1 MLKGRIAIERFA
13 ICLIGLSVA
22 LTQVMP
28 ACAMEP
34 SGDAA
39 PARTKECRS
48 GAFLP
53 DGGREQAETTV
64 RVSYNKKEMKE
75 IKKEQKAV
83 VKELKQ
89 EDFSGLEPGEIDDVM
104 ENIMEDCYD
113 NASQIMEEKT
123 AEQTA
128 GDAAKPVRSA
138 VKSANPAAGTAKA
151 AVKSVGSTS
160 KTAKAAKSGLIP
172 KTAKAA
178 KSGSL
183 ITKTDKETT
192 EAAGAGNIVSV
203 DSNMKPATYVIDS
216 NVRATFDEEKIALD
230 ILETGREESVGSS
243 YGFLS
248 RLTAVFAEPC
258 FAAGGDK
265 TRTASHRTRIY
276 DSWTKKKCFECF
288 VEARFTYNKKRRRC
302 TVETLSH
309 YAKKF
314 SIFTLFSTVHGR
326 KYTVDDDSRKSRT
339 CRQEGYIR
347 TGIKV
352 GGQLVELS
360 DYYACA
366 ALSCNYKGKVTKK
379 SRTA

>member
-1 MLKGRIAIERFA
+1 MLKGRIMIERIV
-13 ICLIGLSVA
+13 ICLIGLSVT
-22 LTQVMP
+22 LTQIMP
-28 ACAMEP
+28 ACAAES
-34 SGDAA
+34 SGGAA
-39 PARTKECRS
+39 SARTKESRP
-48 GAFLP
+48 GLFLP
-53 DGGREQAETTV
+53 DGGREQAETIV
-64 RVSYNKKEMKE
+64 RISYNKKEMKE
-75 IKKEQKAV
+75 IKKDQKAV

-104 ENIMEDCYD
+104 ENVMEDCYD
-113 NASQIMEEKT
+113 DASQIMEEKT
-123 AEQTA
+123 SEQTA
-128 GDAAKPVRSA
+128 EFAAKPV
-138 VKSANPAAGTAKA
+138 KAATRLTNQSTGTAA
-151 AVKSVGSTS
+151 TVARSVRSTTE
-160 KTAKAAKSGLIP
+160 TAK
-172 KTAKAA
+172 
-178 KSGSL
+178 
-183 ITKTDKETT
+183 ETS

-203 DSNMKPATYVIDS
+203 DSNMKPVTYVIDS
-216 NVRATFDEEKIALD
+216 NVTVTFDEEKIVLD
-230 ILETGREESVGSS
+230 ILDTGREKSASAPR
-243 YGFLS
+243 GFFS
-248 RLTAVFAEPC
+248 RLTAAFAEPC

-288 VEARFTYNKKRRRC
+288 VEARFTYNKKSKRC

-339 CRQEGYIR
+339 CCQEGYIR

-366 ALSCNYKGKVTKK
+366 ALSCNYKGKITRK

>member
-1 MLKGRIAIERFA
+1 MLKGRIMIERIV
-13 ICLIGLSVA
+13 ICLIGLSVT
-22 LTQVMP
+22 LTQIMP
-28 ACAMEP
+28 ACAAES
-34 SGDAA
+34 SGGAA
-39 PARTKECRS
+39 SVRTKECRS
-48 GAFLP
+48 GAFP
-53 DGGREQAETTV
+53 ASNGREQEEATV

-75 IKKEQKAV
+75 IKKDQKAV

-89 EDFSGLEPGEIDDVM
+89 EDFSGLEPGEMDDVM
-104 ENIMEDCYD
+104 ENVMEDCYD
-113 NASQIMEEKT
+113 DASQIMEEKT
-123 AEQTA
+123 SEQTA
-128 GDAAKPVRSA
+128 EFAAKPV
-138 VKSANPAAGTAKA
+138 KAATRLTNQSTGTAETVA
-151 AVKSVGSTS
+151 RSVRSTTE
-160 KTAKAAKSGLIP
+160 TAE
-172 KTAKAA
+172 AA

-183 ITKTDKETT
+183 ITKTAKETT

-203 DSNMKPATYVIDS
+203 DSNMKPVTYVIDS
-216 NVRATFDEEKIALD
+216 NVAVTFDEEKIVLD
-230 ILETGREESVGSS
+230 ILDTGREESAGAPR
-243 YGFLS
+243 GFLS
-248 RLTAVFAEPC
+248 RLTAAFAEPC

-288 VEARFTYNKKRRRC
+288 VEARFTYNKKSKRC

-326 KYTVDDDSRKSRT
+326 KYTVDDDSRKSRI

>member
-1 MLKGRIAIERFA
+1 MLKGRIMIERIV
-13 ICLIGLSVA
+13 ICLIGLSVT
-22 LTQVMP
+22 LTQIMP
-28 ACAMEP
+28 ACAAES
-34 SGDAA
+34 SGGAA
-39 PARTKECRS
+39 SARTKESRP
-48 GAFLP
+48 GLFLP
-53 DGGREQAETTV
+53 DGGREQAETIV
-64 RVSYNKKEMKE
+64 RISYNKKEMKE
-75 IKKEQKAV
+75 IKKDQRAV

-89 EDFSGLEPGEIDDVM
+89 EDFSGLEPGEMDDVM
-104 ENIMEDCYD
+104 ENVMEDCYD

-138 VKSANPAAGTAKA
+138 VKSANPVAGTAKA

-178 KSGSL
+178 KSGL
-183 ITKTDKETT
+183 IPKTAKDTRETD
-192 EAAGAGNIVSV
+192 GAGNIVSV
-203 DSNMKPATYVIDS
+203 DSNMKPATYNIDD
-216 NVRATFDEEKIALD
+216 NVRVTFDEEKIALD

-248 RLTAVFAEPC
+248 RLTAAFAEPC

-366 ALSCNYKGKVTKK
+366 ALSCNYKGKITRK

>member
-1 MLKGRIAIERFA
+1 MLKGRIMIERIV
-13 ICLIGLSVA
+13 ICLIGLSVT
-22 LTQVMP
+22 LTQIMP
-28 ACAMEP
+28 ACAAES
-34 SGDAA
+34 SGGAA
-39 PARTKECRS
+39 SVRTKESRP
-48 GAFLP
+48 GLFLP

-75 IKKEQKAV
+75 IKKDQKAV

-89 EDFSGLEPGEIDDVM
+89 EDFSGLEPGEMDDVM
-104 ENIMEDCYD
+104 ENVMEDCYD
-113 NASQIMEEKT
+113 DASQIMEEKT

-128 GDAAKPVRSA
+128 EFAAKPV
-138 VKSANPAAGTAKA
+138 KAATRLTNQLTGTAA
-151 AVKSVGSTS
+151 TVARSVRSTTE
-160 KTAKAAKSGLIP
+160 TAK
-172 KTAKAA
+172 
-178 KSGSL
+178 
-183 ITKTDKETT
+183 ETS

-203 DSNMKPATYVIDS
+203 DSNMKPVTYVIDS
-216 NVRATFDEEKIALD
+216 NVTVTFDEEKIVLD
-230 ILETGREESVGSS
+230 ILDTGREKSASAPR
-243 YGFLS
+243 GFFS
-248 RLTAVFAEPC
+248 RLTAAFAEPC

-288 VEARFTYNKKRRRC
+288 VEARFTYNKKSKRC

-366 ALSCNYKGKVTKK
+366 ALSCNYKGKITRK

>member
-1 MLKGRIAIERFA
+1 MLKGRIMIERIV
-13 ICLIGLSVA
+13 ICLIGLSVT
-22 LTQVMP
+22 LTQIMP
-28 ACAMEP
+28 ACAAES
-34 SGDAA
+34 SGGAA
-39 PARTKECRS
+39 SVRTKESRP
-48 GAFLP
+48 GLFLP
-53 DGGREQAETTV
+53 DGGREQAETIV
-64 RVSYNKKEMKE
+64 RISYNKKEMKE
-75 IKKEQKAV
+75 IKKDQKAV

-89 EDFSGLEPGEIDDVM
+89 EDFSGLEPGEMDDVM
-104 ENIMEDCYD
+104 ENVMEDCYD

-128 GDAAKPVRSA
+128 EFAAKPVRSA
-138 VKSANPAAGTAKA
+138 VKPANPAVGTAKA

-178 KSGSL
+178 KSGL
-183 ITKTDKETT
+183 IPKTAKDTRETD
-192 EAAGAGNIVSV
+192 GAGNIVSV
-203 DSNMKPATYVIDS
+203 DSNMKPATYNIDG
-216 NVRATFDEEKIALD
+216 NVRVTFDEEKIALD
-230 ILETGREESVGSS
+230 ILETGREESAGAPR
-243 YGFLS
+243 GFLS
-248 RLTAVFAEPC
+248 RLTAAFAEPC

-314 SIFTLFSTVHGR
+314 SIFTLFSTVHDR

-366 ALSCNYKGKVTKK
+366 ALSCNYKGKITRK

>member
-1 MLKGRIAIERFA
+1 MLKGRIMIERIV
-13 ICLIGLSVA
+13 ICLIGLSVT
-22 LTQVMP
+22 LTQIMP

-39 PARTKECRS
+39 PARTKECQS
-48 GAFLP
+48 GAFP
-53 DGGREQAETTV
+53 ASDRREQEEANV
-64 RVSYNKKEMKE
+64 RVSYNKKEL
-75 IKKEQKAV
+75 KKIEKDQKAV
-83 VKELKQ
+83 VRELKQ

-138 VKSANPAAGTAKA
+138 VKPANPAAGTAKA

-160 KTAKAAKSGLIP
+160 KTAKAVKSGLIP

-178 KSGSL
+178 KSGL
-183 ITKTDKETT
+183 IPKTAKDTRETD
-192 EAAGAGNIVSV
+192 GAGNIVSV
-203 DSNMKPATYVIDS
+203 DSNMKPATYNIDD
-216 NVRATFDEEKIALD
+216 NVTVTFDEEKIVLD
-230 ILETGREESVGSS
+230 ILDTGREKSAGAPR
-243 YGFLS
+243 GFLS
-248 RLTAVFAEPC
+248 RLTAAFAEPC
-258 FAAGGDK
+258 FATGGDK

-366 ALSCNYKGKVTKK
+366 ALSCNYKGKITRK

>member
-1 MLKGRIAIERFA
+1 MLKGRIMIERIV
-13 ICLIGLSVA
+13 ICLIGLSVT
-22 LTQVMP
+22 LTQIMP
-28 ACAMEP
+28 ACAAES
-34 SGDAA
+34 SGGAA
-39 PARTKECRS
+39 SVRTKESRP
-48 GAFLP
+48 GLFLP

-75 IKKEQKAV
+75 IKKDQKAV

-89 EDFSGLEPGEIDDVM
+89 EYFSGLEPGEMDDVM
-104 ENIMEDCYD
+104 ENVMEDCYD
-113 NASQIMEEKT
+113 DASQIMEEKT
-123 AEQTA
+123 SEQTA
-128 GDAAKPVRSA
+128 EFAAKPV
-138 VKSANPAAGTAKA
+138 KAATRLTNQSTGTAA
-151 AVKSVGSTS
+151 TVARSVRSTTE
-160 KTAKAAKSGLIP
+160 TAK
-172 KTAKAA
+172 
-178 KSGSL
+178 
-183 ITKTDKETT
+183 ETS

-203 DSNMKPATYVIDS
+203 DSNMKPVTYVIDS
-216 NVRATFDEEKIALD
+216 NVTVTFDEEKIVLD
-230 ILETGREESVGSS
+230 ILDTGREKSASAPR
-243 YGFLS
+243 GFFS
-248 RLTAVFAEPC
+248 RLTAAFAEPC

-288 VEARFTYNKKRRRC
+288 VEARFTYNKKSKRC

-366 ALSCNYKGKVTKK
+366 ALSCNYKGKITRK

>member
-48 GAFLP
+48 GAFP
-53 DGGREQAETTV
+53 ASDRREQEEANV
-64 RVSYNKKEMKE
+64 RVSYNKKEL
-75 IKKEQKAV
+75 KKIEKDQKAV
-83 VKELKQ
+83 VRELKQ

-172 KTAKAA
+172 KTAKD
-178 KSGSL
+178 
-183 ITKTDKETT
+183 TRETD
-192 EAAGAGNIVSV
+192 GAGNIVSV
-203 DSNMKPATYVIDS
+203 DSNMKPATYNIDD
-216 NVRATFDEEKIALD
+216 NVRVTFDEEKIALD
-230 ILETGREESVGSS
+230 ILDTGREKS
-243 YGFLS
+243 
-248 RLTAVFAEPC
+248 
-258 FAAGGDK
+258 AGAP
-265 TRTASHRTRIY
+265 R
-276 DSWTKKKCFECF
+276 
-288 VEARFTYNKKRRRC
+288 
-302 TVETLSH
+302 
-309 YAKKF
+309 
-314 SIFTLFSTVHGR
+314 
-326 KYTVDDDSRKSRT
+326 
-339 CRQEGYIR
+339 
-347 TGIKV
+347 
-352 GGQLVELS
+352 
-360 DYYACA
+360 
-366 ALSCNYKGKVTKK
+366 
-379 SRTA
+379 

>member
-28 ACAMEP
+28 VCAMEP

-39 PARTKECRS
+39 LARTKECRS
-48 GAFLP
+48 GAFP
-53 DGGREQAETTV
+53 ASDGREQEEATV
-64 RVSYNKKEMKE
+64 RVSYNKKEL
-75 IKKEQKAV
+75 KKIEKDQKAV
-83 VKELKQ
+83 VRELKQ

-138 VKSANPAAGTAKA
+138 VKPANPAAGTAKA

-160 KTAKAAKSGLIP
+160 KTAKAV
-172 KTAKAA
+172 

-192 EAAGAGNIVSV
+192 EATGAGNIVSV
-203 DSNMKPATYVIDS
+203 DSNMKPVTYVIDS
-216 NVRATFDEEKIALD
+216 NVAVTFDEEKIALD
-230 ILETGREESVGSS
+230 ILETGREESVGAPR
-243 YGFLS
+243 GFLS

-366 ALSCNYKGKVTKK
+366 ALSCNYKGKITRK

>member
-1 MLKGRIAIERFA
+1 MLKGRIMIERIV
-13 ICLIGLSVA
+13 ICLIGLSVT

-34 SGDAA
+34 SGEAA
-39 PARTKECRS
+39 PARTKESRP
-48 GAFLP
+48 GLFLP

-75 IKKEQKAV
+75 IKKDQKAV

-89 EDFSGLEPGEIDDVM
+89 EDFSGLEPGEMDDVM
-104 ENIMEDCYD
+104 ENVMEDCYD
-113 NASQIMEEKT
+113 DASQIMEEKT
-123 AEQTA
+123 SEQTA
-128 GDAAKPVRSA
+128 EFAAKPV
-138 VKSANPAAGTAKA
+138 KAATRLTNQSTGTAA
-151 AVKSVGSTS
+151 TVARSVRSTTE
-160 KTAKAAKSGLIP
+160 TAK
-172 KTAKAA
+172 
-178 KSGSL
+178 
-183 ITKTDKETT
+183 ETS

-203 DSNMKPATYVIDS
+203 DSNMKPVTYVIDS
-216 NVRATFDEEKIALD
+216 NVTVTFDEEKIVLD
-230 ILETGREESVGSS
+230 ILDTGREKSASAPR
-243 YGFLS
+243 GFFS
-248 RLTAVFAEPC
+248 RLTAAFAEPC

-288 VEARFTYNKKRRRC
+288 VEARFTYNKKSKRC

-366 ALSCNYKGKVTKK
+366 ALSCNYKGKITRK

>member
-1 MLKGRIAIERFA
+1 MLKGRIMIERIV
-13 ICLIGLSVA
+13 ICLIGLSVT
-22 LTQVMP
+22 LTQIMP
-28 ACAMEP
+28 ACAAES
-34 SGDAA
+34 SGGAA
-39 PARTKECRS
+39 SARTKESRP
-48 GAFLP
+48 GLFLP

-75 IKKEQKAV
+75 IKKDQKAV

-89 EDFSGLEPGEIDDVM
+89 EDFSGLEPGEMDDVM
-104 ENIMEDCYD
+104 ENVMEDCYD
-113 NASQIMEEKT
+113 DASQIMEEKT
-123 AEQTA
+123 SEQTA
-128 GDAAKPVRSA
+128 GTAAKSVSA
-138 VKSANPAAGTAKA
+138 AAKSINPATGAAKTGKSADPATETAKA
-151 AVKSVGSTS
+151 
-160 KTAKAAKSGLIP
+160 
-172 KTAKAA
+172 
-178 KSGSL
+178 
-183 ITKTDKETT
+183 
-192 EAAGAGNIVSV
+192 GNLVSV
-203 DSNMKPATYVIDS
+203 DSNLKPATYNIDD
-216 NVRATFDEEKIALD
+216 NVTVTFDEEKIALD
-230 ILETGREESVGSS
+230 ILETGREESAGASH
-243 YGFLS
+243 GFLS

-314 SIFTLFSTVHGR
+314 SIFTLFSTVHDR
-326 KYTVDDDSRKSRT
+326 KYTVDDDSRRSRT

-352 GGQLVELS
+352 RGQLVELS

-366 ALSCNYKGKVTKK
+366 ALSCNYKGKITRK

>member
-13 ICLIGLSVA
+13 ICLIGLSVS

-48 GAFLP
+48 GAFP
-53 DGGREQAETTV
+53 ASDRREQEEANV
-64 RVSYNKKEMKE
+64 RVSYNKKEL
-75 IKKEQKAV
+75 KKIEKDQKAV
-83 VKELKQ
+83 VRELKQ

-113 NASQIMEEKT
+113 NASQIMEKKT

-138 VKSANPAAGTAKA
+138 VKPANPAAGTAKA

-172 KTAKAA
+172 KTAKD
-178 KSGSL
+178 
-183 ITKTDKETT
+183 TR

-203 DSNMKPATYVIDS
+203 DSNMKPVTYVIDS
-216 NVRATFDEEKIALD
+216 NVTVTFDEEKIVLD
-230 ILETGREESVGSS
+230 ILDTGREKSAGAPR
-243 YGFLS
+243 GFFS
-248 RLTAVFAEPC
+248 RLTAAFAEPC

-314 SIFTLFSTVHGR
+314 SIFTLFSTVHDR

-366 ALSCNYKGKVTKK
+366 ALSCNYKGKITRK

>member
-1 MLKGRIAIERFA
+1 MLKGRIMIERIV
-13 ICLIGLSVA
+13 ICLIGLSVT
-22 LTQVMP
+22 LTQIMP
-28 ACAMEP
+28 ACAAES
-34 SGDAA
+34 SGGAA
-39 PARTKECRS
+39 SARTKESRP
-48 GAFLP
+48 GLFLP
-53 DGGREQAETTV
+53 DGGREQAETIV
-64 RVSYNKKEMKE
+64 RISYNKKEMKE
-75 IKKEQKAV
+75 IKKDQRAV

-89 EDFSGLEPGEIDDVM
+89 EDFSGLEPGEMDDVM
-104 ENIMEDCYD
+104 ENVMEDCYD
-113 NASQIMEEKT
+113 DASQIMEEKT
-123 AEQTA
+123 SEQTA
-128 GDAAKPVRSA
+128 EFAAKPV
-138 VKSANPAAGTAKA
+138 KAATRLTNQSTGTAETVA
-151 AVKSVGSTS
+151 RSVRSTTE
-160 KTAKAAKSGLIP
+160 TAE
-172 KTAKAA
+172 AA

-203 DSNMKPATYVIDS
+203 DSNMKPVTYVIDS
-216 NVRATFDEEKIALD
+216 NVAVTFDEEKIVLD
-230 ILETGREESVGSS
+230 ILDTGREKSAGAPR
-243 YGFLS
+243 GFFS
-248 RLTAVFAEPC
+248 RLTAAFAEPC

-288 VEARFTYNKKRRRC
+288 VEARFTYNKKSKRC

-366 ALSCNYKGKVTKK
+366 ALSCNYKGKITRK

>member
-48 GAFLP
+48 GAFP
-53 DGGREQAETTV
+53 ASDRREQEEANV
-64 RVSYNKKEMKE
+64 RVSYNKKEL
-75 IKKEQKAV
+75 KKIEKDQKAV
-83 VKELKQ
+83 VRELKQ

-113 NASQIMEEKT
+113 NASQIMEKKT

-138 VKSANPAAGTAKA
+138 VKPANPAAGTAKA

-172 KTAKAA
+172 KTAKD
-178 KSGSL
+178 
-183 ITKTDKETT
+183 TR

-203 DSNMKPATYVIDS
+203 DSNMKPVTYVIDS
-216 NVRATFDEEKIALD
+216 NVTVTFDEEKIVLD
-230 ILETGREESVGSS
+230 ILDTGREKSAGAPR
-243 YGFLS
+243 GFFS
-248 RLTAVFAEPC
+248 RLTAAFAEPC

-314 SIFTLFSTVHGR
+314 SIFTLFSTVHDR

-366 ALSCNYKGKVTKK
+366 ALSCNYKGKITRK

>member
-34 SGDAA
+34 SGEAA

-48 GAFLP
+48 GAFP
-53 DGGREQAETTV
+53 ASNGREQAETIV
-64 RVSYNKKEMKE
+64 RISYNKKEMKE
-75 IKKEQKAV
+75 IKKDQRAV

-89 EDFSGLEPGEIDDVM
+89 EDFSGLEPGEMDDVM
-104 ENIMEDCYD
+104 ENVMEDCYD

-172 KTAKAA
+172 KTAKD
-178 KSGSL
+178 
-183 ITKTDKETT
+183 TRETD
-192 EAAGAGNIVSV
+192 GAGNIVSV
-203 DSNMKPATYVIDS
+203 DSNMKPATYNIDD
-216 NVRATFDEEKIALD
+216 NVRVTFDEEKIALD

-379 SRTA
+379 SRIA

>member
-1 MLKGRIAIERFA
+1 MLKGRIMIERFV

-22 LTQVMP
+22 LTQIMP
-28 ACAMEP
+28 ACAAE
-34 SGDAA
+34 SSDGAA
-39 PARTKECRS
+39 SARTKESRS
-48 GAFLP
+48 GLLLP
-53 DGGREQAETTV
+53 DGGREKAETTV

-75 IKKEQKAV
+75 IKKDQKDV

-89 EDFSGLEPGEIDDVM
+89 EDFSGLDPGEVDDVM
-104 ENIMEDCYD
+104 ENVMEDCYD
-113 NASQIMEEKT
+113 DASQIMEEKT
-123 AEQTA
+123 SEQTA
-128 GDAAKPVRSA
+128 GTAAKPVKAAGKSVNPA
-138 VKSANPAAGTAKA
+138 TGAAKATAKSAESTARTAKA
-151 AVKSVGSTS
+151 AAKSAGPATGA
-160 KTAKAAKSGLIP
+160 AKA
-172 KTAKAA
+172 
-178 KSGSL
+178 
-183 ITKTDKETT
+183 
-192 EAAGAGNIVSV
+192 GNLVSV
-203 DSNMKPATYVIDS
+203 DSNLKPATYNIDD
-216 NVRATFDEEKIALD
+216 NVTVTFDEEKIALD
-230 ILETGREESVGSS
+230 ILETGKEESAGASH
-243 YGFLS
+243 GFLS

-314 SIFTLFSTVHGR
+314 SIFTLFSTVHDR
-326 KYTVDDDSRKSRT
+326 KYTVDDDSRRSRI

-352 GGQLVELS
+352 RGQLVELS

-366 ALSCNYKGKVTKK
+366 ALSCNYKGKVTRK

>member
-1 MLKGRIAIERFA
+1 M
-13 ICLIGLSVA
+13 
-22 LTQVMP
+22 
-28 ACAMEP
+28 
-34 SGDAA
+34 
-39 PARTKECRS
+39 
-48 GAFLP
+48 
-53 DGGREQAETTV
+53 
-64 RVSYNKKEMKE
+64 
-75 IKKEQKAV
+75 
-83 VKELKQ
+83 
-89 EDFSGLEPGEIDDVM
+89 
-104 ENIMEDCYD
+104 
-113 NASQIMEEKT
+113 
-123 AEQTA
+123 
-128 GDAAKPVRSA
+128 
-138 VKSANPAAGTAKA
+138 
-151 AVKSVGSTS
+151 
-160 KTAKAAKSGLIP
+160 
-172 KTAKAA
+172 
-178 KSGSL
+178 
-183 ITKTDKETT
+183 
-192 EAAGAGNIVSV
+192 
-203 DSNMKPATYVIDS
+203 
-216 NVRATFDEEKIALD
+216 TFDEEKIALD

-288 VEARFTYNKKRRRC
+288 VEARFTYNKKSKRC

>member
-1 MLKGRIAIERFA
+1 MLKGRIMIERIV
-13 ICLIGLSVA
+13 ICLIGLSVT
-22 LTQVMP
+22 LTQIMP
-28 ACAMEP
+28 ACAAES
-34 SGDAA
+34 SGGAA
-39 PARTKECRS
+39 SARTKESRP
-48 GAFLP
+48 GLFLP
-53 DGGREQAETTV
+53 DGGREQAETIV
-64 RVSYNKKEMKE
+64 RISYNKKEMKE
-75 IKKEQKAV
+75 IKKDQKAV

-104 ENIMEDCYD
+104 ENVMEDCYD
-113 NASQIMEEKT
+113 DASQIMEEKT

-138 VKSANPAAGTAKA
+138 VKPANPAAGTAKA

-160 KTAKAAKSGLIP
+160 

-203 DSNMKPATYVIDS
+203 DSNMKPVTYVIDS
-216 NVRATFDEEKIALD
+216 NVAVTFDEEKIALY
-230 ILETGREESVGSS
+230 ILDTGREESVGAPR
-243 YGFLS
+243 GFLS

-366 ALSCNYKGKVTKK
+366 ALSCNYKGKITRK

>member
-34 SGDAA
+34 SGEAA

-48 GAFLP
+48 GAFP
-53 DGGREQAETTV
+53 ASDGRKQEEATV
-64 RVSYNKKEMKE
+64 RVSYNKKEL
-75 IKKEQKAV
+75 KKIEKDQKAV
-83 VKELKQ
+83 VRELKQ

-138 VKSANPAAGTAKA
+138 VKPANPAAGTAKA

-172 KTAKAA
+172 KTAKN
-178 KSGSL
+178 
-183 ITKTDKETT
+183 TRETD
-192 EAAGAGNIVSV
+192 GAGNIVSV
-203 DSNMKPATYVIDS
+203 DSNMKPATYNIDD
-216 NVRATFDEEKIALD
+216 NVRVTFDEEKIALD
-230 ILETGREESVGSS
+230 ILETGREESVGFS

-379 SRTA
+379 SRIA

>member
-1 MLKGRIAIERFA
+1 MLKGRIMIERIV
-13 ICLIGLSVA
+13 ICLIGLSVT
-22 LTQVMP
+22 LTQIMP
-28 ACAMEP
+28 ACAAES
-34 SGDAA
+34 SGGAA
-39 PARTKECRS
+39 SARTKESRP
-48 GAFLP
+48 GLFLP
-53 DGGREQAETTV
+53 DGGREQAETIV
-64 RVSYNKKEMKE
+64 RISYNKKEMKE
-75 IKKEQKAV
+75 IKKDQRAV

-89 EDFSGLEPGEIDDVM
+89 EDFSGLEPGEMDDVM
-104 ENIMEDCYD
+104 ENVMEDCYD

-178 KSGSL
+178 KSGL
-183 ITKTDKETT
+183 IPKTAKDTRETD
-192 EAAGAGNIVSV
+192 GAGNIVSV
-203 DSNMKPATYVIDS
+203 DSNMKPATYNIDG
-216 NVRATFDEEKIALD
+216 NVRVTFDEEKIALD
-230 ILETGREESVGSS
+230 ILETGREESAGAPR
-243 YGFLS
+243 GFLS

-258 FAAGGDK
+258 FATGGDK

-366 ALSCNYKGKVTKK
+366 ALSCNYKGKITRK

>member
-34 SGDAA
+34 SGEAA
-39 PARTKECRS
+39 SVRTKESRP
-48 GAFLP
+48 GLFLP

-75 IKKEQKAV
+75 IKKDQKAV

-89 EDFSGLEPGEIDDVM
+89 EDFSGLEPGEMDDVM
-104 ENIMEDCYD
+104 ENVMEDCYD
-113 NASQIMEEKT
+113 DASQIMEEKT
-123 AEQTA
+123 SEQTA
-128 GDAAKPVRSA
+128 EFAAKPV
-138 VKSANPAAGTAKA
+138 KAATRLTNQSTGTAA
-151 AVKSVGSTS
+151 TVARSVRSTTE
-160 KTAKAAKSGLIP
+160 TAK
-172 KTAKAA
+172 
-178 KSGSL
+178 
-183 ITKTDKETT
+183 ETS

-203 DSNMKPATYVIDS
+203 DSNMKPVTYVIDS
-216 NVRATFDEEKIALD
+216 NVTVTFDEEKIVLD
-230 ILETGREESVGSS
+230 ILDTGREKSASAPR
-243 YGFLS
+243 GFFS
-248 RLTAVFAEPC
+248 RLTAAFAEPC

-288 VEARFTYNKKRRRC
+288 VEARFTYNKKSKRC

-366 ALSCNYKGKVTKK
+366 ALSCNYKGKITRK

>member
-48 GAFLP
+48 GAFP
-53 DGGREQAETTV
+53 ASDRREQEEANV
-64 RVSYNKKEMKE
+64 RVSYNKKEL
-75 IKKEQKAV
+75 KKIEKDQKAV
-83 VKELKQ
+83 VRELKQ

-113 NASQIMEEKT
+113 NASLIMEKKT

-138 VKSANPAAGTAKA
+138 VKPANPAAGTAKA

-172 KTAKAA
+172 KTAKD
-178 KSGSL
+178 
-183 ITKTDKETT
+183 TR

-203 DSNMKPATYVIDS
+203 DSNMKPVTYVIDS
-216 NVRATFDEEKIALD
+216 NVTVTFDEEKIVLD
-230 ILETGREESVGSS
+230 ILDTGRENSAGAPR
-243 YGFLS
+243 GFFS
-248 RLTAVFAEPC
+248 RLTAAFAEPC

-314 SIFTLFSTVHGR
+314 SIFTLFSTVHDR

-366 ALSCNYKGKVTKK
+366 ALSCNYKGKITRK

>member
-28 ACAMEP
+28 VCAAES
-34 SGDAA
+34 SGGAA
-39 PARTKECRS
+39 SVRTKESRP
-48 GAFLP
+48 GLFLP

-75 IKKEQKAV
+75 IKKDQKAV

-89 EDFSGLEPGEIDDVM
+89 EDFSGLEPGEMDDVM
-104 ENIMEDCYD
+104 ENVMEDCYD
-113 NASQIMEEKT
+113 DASQIMEEKT
-123 AEQTA
+123 SEQTA
-128 GDAAKPVRSA
+128 EFAAKPV
-138 VKSANPAAGTAKA
+138 KAATRLTNQSTGTAA
-151 AVKSVGSTS
+151 TVARSVRSTTE
-160 KTAKAAKSGLIP
+160 TAK
-172 KTAKAA
+172 
-178 KSGSL
+178 
-183 ITKTDKETT
+183 ETS

-203 DSNMKPATYVIDS
+203 DSNMKPVTYVIDS
-216 NVRATFDEEKIALD
+216 NVTVTFDEEKIVLD
-230 ILETGREESVGSS
+230 ILDTGREKSASAPR
-243 YGFLS
+243 GFFS
-248 RLTAVFAEPC
+248 RLTAAFAEPC

-288 VEARFTYNKKRRRC
+288 VEARFTYNKKSKRC

-366 ALSCNYKGKVTKK
+366 ALSCNYKGKITRK

>member
-1 MLKGRIAIERFA
+1 MLKGRIMIERIV
-13 ICLIGLSVA
+13 ICLIGLSVT
-22 LTQVMP
+22 LTQIMP
-28 ACAMEP
+28 ACAAES
-34 SGDAA
+34 SGGAA
-39 PARTKECRS
+39 SARTKESRP
-48 GAFLP
+48 GLFLP
-53 DGGREQAETTV
+53 DGGREQAETIV
-64 RVSYNKKEMKE
+64 RISYNKKEMKE
-75 IKKEQKAV
+75 IKKDQRAV

-89 EDFSGLEPGEIDDVM
+89 EDFSGLEPGEMDDVM
-104 ENIMEDCYD
+104 ENVMEDCYD
-113 NASQIMEEKT
+113 DASQIMEEKT
-123 AEQTA
+123 SEQTA
-128 GDAAKPVRSA
+128 EFAAKPV
-138 VKSANPAAGTAKA
+138 KAATRLTNQSTGTAA
-151 AVKSVGSTS
+151 TVARSVRSTTE
-160 KTAKAAKSGLIP
+160 TAK
-172 KTAKAA
+172 
-178 KSGSL
+178 
-183 ITKTDKETT
+183 ETS

-203 DSNMKPATYVIDS
+203 DSNMKPATYNIDG
-216 NVRATFDEEKIALD
+216 NVRVTFDEEKIALD
-230 ILETGREESVGSS
+230 ILETGREESAGAPR
-243 YGFLS
+243 GFLS

-288 VEARFTYNKKRRRC
+288 VEARFTYNKKSKRC

-366 ALSCNYKGKVTKK
+366 VLSCNYKGKVTKK

>member
-1 MLKGRIAIERFA
+1 MLRGRIMIERLV

-22 LTQVMP
+22 LTQIMP
-28 ACAMEP
+28 ACAAE
-34 SGDAA
+34 SSDGAA
-39 PARTKECRS
+39 SARTKESRS
-48 GAFLP
+48 GLLLP
-53 DGGREQAETTV
+53 GDGREKAETTV

-75 IKKEQKAV
+75 IKKDQKDV

-89 EDFSGLEPGEIDDVM
+89 EDFSGLDPGEVDDVM
-104 ENIMEDCYD
+104 ENVMEDCYD
-113 NASQIMEEKT
+113 DASQIMEEKT
-123 AEQTA
+123 SEQTA
-128 GDAAKPVRSA
+128 GTAAKPVKAAGKSVNPATRA
-138 VKSANPAAGTAKA
+138 AKATAKSAGPATGTAKA
-151 AVKSVGSTS
+151 
-160 KTAKAAKSGLIP
+160 
-172 KTAKAA
+172 
-178 KSGSL
+178 
-183 ITKTDKETT
+183 
-192 EAAGAGNIVSV
+192 GNLVSV
-203 DSNMKPATYVIDS
+203 DSNLKPATYNIDD
-216 NVRATFDEEKIALD
+216 NVTVTFDEEKIAID
-230 ILETGREESVGSS
+230 ILETGREESAGASH
-243 YGFLS
+243 GFLS

-314 SIFTLFSTVHGR
+314 SIFTLFSTVHDR
-326 KYTVDDDSRKSRT
+326 KYTVDDDSRRSRT

-352 GGQLVELS
+352 RGQLVELS

-366 ALSCNYKGKVTKK
+366 ALSCNYKGKVTRK

>member
-1 MLKGRIAIERFA
+1 MLKGRIMIERIV
-13 ICLIGLSVA
+13 ICLIGLSVT
-22 LTQVMP
+22 LTQIMP
-28 ACAMEP
+28 ACAAES
-34 SGDAA
+34 SGGAA
-39 PARTKECRS
+39 SVRTKESRS
-48 GAFLP
+48 ELFLP

-75 IKKEQKAV
+75 IKKDQKDV

-89 EDFSGLEPGEIDDVM
+89 EDFSGLDPGEVDDVM
-104 ENIMEDCYD
+104 ENVMEDCYD
-113 NASQIMEEKT
+113 DASQIMEEKT
-123 AEQTA
+123 SEQTA
-128 GDAAKPVRSA
+128 GTAAKPV
-138 VKSANPAAGTAKA
+138 KA
-151 AVKSVGSTS
+151 AVKSVNPATGAAKAAAKSAGPATG
-160 KTAKAAKSGLIP
+160 TAKA
-172 KTAKAA
+172 
-178 KSGSL
+178 
-183 ITKTDKETT
+183 
-192 EAAGAGNIVSV
+192 GNLVSV
-203 DSNMKPATYVIDS
+203 DSNLKPATYNIDD
-216 NVRATFDEEKIALD
+216 NVTVTFDEEKIALD
-230 ILETGREESVGSS
+230 ILETGREESAGASH
-243 YGFLS
+243 GFLS

-288 VEARFTYNKKRRRC
+288 VEARFTYNKKRRKC

-314 SIFTLFSTVHGR
+314 SIFTLFSTVHDR
-326 KYTVDDDSRKSRT
+326 KYTVDDDSRRSRT

-352 GGQLVELS
+352 RGQLVELS

-366 ALSCNYKGKVTKK
+366 ALSCNYKGKITRK